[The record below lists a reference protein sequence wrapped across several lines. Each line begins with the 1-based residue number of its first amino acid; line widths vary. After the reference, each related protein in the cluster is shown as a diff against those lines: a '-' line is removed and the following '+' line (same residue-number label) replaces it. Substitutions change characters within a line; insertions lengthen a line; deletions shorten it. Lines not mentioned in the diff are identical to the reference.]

1 MVERGS
7 DSRPPGL
14 DGWVQGQEVDDVYGL
29 AKVIQLA
36 SGFGSCQGGE
46 LDVPGRFGDWPG
58 RSCLEGSFGAVEA
71 GKE

>member
-14 DGWVQGQEVDDVYGL
+14 DGWVQGQEVDDVYVL

-36 SGFGSCQGGE
+36 SGFGSHWGGE

-58 RSCLEGSFGAVEA
+58 KVMSGGQFWGCRGG
-71 GKE
+71 